1 MRWSV
6 TTAFGDRLANPLTFR
21 TVLPAQASSSPL
33 MPETGQDRGV
43 QKTGE
48 PHFSDIRCATAQR
61 CEGKEPS
68 APPSRSR
75 RRPTQQRAKATRN
88 QILDAAKLFGERG
101 ITGTS
106 TNRIAAAAGVSIG
119 TVYRYFSDR
128 SVMVDELLDRLLID
142 ITTCTATMFNLTDI
156 PILDMYTTILGVI
169 TDVLVANAGLVRAPI
184 AGVQFYSSGLP
195 EFEPRLRLM
204 IKVLVIQILGPGDD
218 HQYDVMASVVVNTG
232 FAVVLRASALD
243 VDGRERRE
251 LIAATADMIAT
262 WFEDHRATDRAL
274 LLVR

>member
-1 MRWSV
+1 V
-6 TTAFGDRLANPLTFR
+6 
-21 TVLPAQASSSPL
+21 
-33 MPETGQDRGV
+33 
-43 QKTGE
+43 
-48 PHFSDIRCATAQR
+48 
-61 CEGKEPS
+61 KERSQVP
-68 APPSRSR
+68 PPSRSR
-75 RRPTQQRAKATRN
+75 RRPTQERAKATRN
-88 QILDAAKLFGERG
+88 QILDAAAKLFGERG
-101 ITGTS
+101 ITDTS

-142 ITTCTATMFNLTDI
+142 IETAFTAAMFNLKDM
-156 PILDMYTTILGVI
+156 PILDMYTTIFGVI
-169 TDVLVANAGLVRAPI
+169 TDVLVANAGLVRALI

-218 HQYDVMASVVVNTG
+218 HKYDVMASVVVNTG

-251 LIAATADMIAT
+251 LIAATAEMIAT
-262 WFEDHRATDRAL
+262 WFEDHRASGRDL
-274 LLVR
+274 PC